1 MLATLVGID
10 QLDPLGSGLIGVSQ
24 GDIAVLRT
32 NYTGDIVNSG
42 DFTFDGNPSITIGG
56 DYRQS
61 STGVTRIEIGLPG
74 GFGDFNW
81 VDDIDDVNGA
91 ANGPAFL
98 KIAGK
103 AFLSGALDITG
114 LTFDKPSLR
123 PGDRIPLMRFDGLEG
138 RFTSMTGMGTGFED
152 VFLSLQYRM
161 PDYGDASGATGID
174 LVVLEKPRLVY
185 ADGSIGYLDPASQ
198 GAGLTIV
205 THGWNSSVLTL
216 GNEFA
221 AIAKGMAG
229 KGSGWDIAVFDWSTE
244 AELTL
249 LKGWLPW
256 WTAERAYDAG
266 DSLRMWLESSGFDYQ
281 DYHLLAH
288 SAGTWVI
295 SALADGLPASKNVEV
310 ALLDPF
316 TPDNTRIAGVGPATV
331 SANFDRGLNIY
342 CEDLLADT
350 QDYRSTL
357 INVDISP
364 LRTFGD
370 VATQVGSHA
379 RPYKWYLDTIS
390 RPLTALPVHAEALGF
405 GLAPTAGNT
414 AAREQ
419 LETESGFIYT
429 LDSQGYTLRYG
440 PKDLDKP
447 IRMTVPA
454 SFQGAGAD
462 LSVLRSMVS
471 EVTTA
476 LRTDEDEAGRIAA
489 GGPTTTLGLTSAP
502 AATSEANTFADIP
515 VFGAA
520 AATAGAGV
528 VSSLLGYAG
537 DGLSLDDLHDLGF
550 RIESA
555 ISPENLYR
563 WVYGRVLDADS
574 LATVT
579 FSKTIAPRSAT
590 IAGDGSI
597 GFAVGGLELSARI
610 TGSATGTASG
620 SAGITAGLSP
630 SLDVFVVEGGAIEL
644 VAGASLSVSG
654 SASVGS
660 LVDASLTGKATLA
673 GRMGVKID
681 DGDATKGERLFLK
694 DISFADLVD
703 TTLQTAL
710 EGSVTLDEARLAL
723 DILPGVS
730 GLPDLA
736 VSATA
741 SYDLA
746 EEMGSFDVS
755 EDALLDT
762 AGQLVAAAITAMR
775 NASSELASL
784 TRDIPLIGKDV
795 AGVVDRAI
803 TDRLTFTFPEDG
815 VRSYLEDRGFEVLSV
830 MPFETLVSGGAGLTD
845 LILVHYSKTAS
856 APTGSFSFS
865 GRLEQGLMAFELS
878 GNANVTPTLE
888 VDVTFG
894 IDLVSGPYIV
904 EGARLS
910 AALPVSGTFQGTA
923 SIGTLFSVGA
933 SVVANLAPQAV
944 MTIDDDNG
952 ISGERLYL
960 FGSAGVP
967 IPFLSDAGDTS
978 ACPVVLSGDA
988 NLVATLTVS
997 NPLEKISLLK
1007 QIGVSLPA
1015 FTWTA
1020 DARFDFLT
1028 GEAFYTVKD
1037 DDQFRAIVRMFSSLE
1052 DGALDLLLSAV
1063 QANNPLPDSLR
1074 NLLTTKL
1081 PVLDMSLLDILD
1093 IPLGA
1098 RLLIEPTLFRGKK
1111 ASEVKN
1117 SQPTNRIDVNFDLI
1131 SPASVLAL
1139 LSGRPADLIS
1149 IDVDQRFELAHEEFG
1164 PLFTAPLFSFFG
1176 ILNADL
1182 QVNAVASFFFDIDVS
1197 FGFDTTGFYVR
1208 RGESPTD
1215 FAFAL
1220 GGHLG
1225 ANAVATGYLVVIPI
1239 AEVEV
1244 GVGINLAGGLS
1255 FYPTS
1260 GATKLRVGDLLDPD
1274 NLRVGLTV
1282 DATLELG
1289 AALTL
1294 PPFDVSAS
1302 RTFTKPL
1309 VNASNS
1315 LTEVEEKIEA
1325 TKREIKEFKRKVEE
1339 KRDELLLL
1347 VNPGLYIIYKLIGPV
1362 GVALEDTRKEL
1373 ERFGGTVAAEGKR
1386 AIQTA
1391 TQTATRARDAIGNA
1405 GARFDREV
1413 TQKLLS
1419 GLGLDN
1425 IKVPNIF
1432 GSSTKTVDVAEWFS
1446 FDLSVSGRTLRINA
1460 KDLPQELV
1468 FSTDGSS
1475 LIIDGRNEV
1484 REEIVGKKKKNW
1496 YSTEGRTEPIY
1507 GDVEH
1512 QNMKTIPLADF
1523 DRIEVIGSNHA
1534 DVFVVSPSLSKPV
1547 RVEGR
1552 DGDDSIEGGGGN
1564 DELYGGRGNDTIFG
1578 GAGNDRIYGEWGDDR
1593 LYGQLGDD
1601 TLDGGDGVD
1610 VLDESVGGGSGR
1622 AGERN
1627 TLDGGSG
1634 NDALV
1639 GCVGPDTLRG
1649 GSEDD
1654 TISGE
1659 GGDDVIEGGS
1669 GNDRLFG
1676 GDGNDRI
1683 SGGAGNDYATGGS
1696 GDDTIDGE
1704 DGDDVLAGEFGT
1716 DRLTGGGGRDS
1727 LQGGSGDDFLD
1738 GGAGADFVDGG
1749 DGDDECVGGPD
1760 DLTDGND
1767 TVSGGAGRDTLRGG
1781 WGAPTAATYSAGKEA
1796 LGNLLSGGDDDDTI
1810 DGGSG
1815 VDAITGGD
1823 GNDILRGNGGND
1835 AIFAEAGV
1843 DLVYGGFGNDK
1854 LYGSVGA
1861 GLLTSTLYGDDDD
1874 DELYGVGYADALFG
1888 GRGKDTFWA
1897 GPGNDFLDG
1906 GEGDDTLN
1914 GEEGDDRFTAGLG
1927 DDRFVGGAG
1936 TDRLDETG
1944 NVDFTLT
1951 DVSLTGLGS
1960 DTLDSIEIAV
1970 LTGGASANTFV
1981 VRSWTGDARLDAKAG
1996 DDSYSITFTLAGS
2009 EQVAVTDSAGAAD
2022 RLRVTGTTTADTVDV
2037 SVGRVR
2043 RGTQAVLYTGI
2054 EAVTV
2059 AGDSGADTIT
2069 VRSTAVGV
2077 PVAVSGNADDDLV
2090 VVGTGDLDTI
2100 AAPVTVAGD
2109 IGTDRLVV
2117 NDSGVAVAADY
2128 LVTPTTVASA
2138 ASPTVRT
2145 RAVRTFAGITY
2156 DGTTELLRLDGS
2168 DGVNVFDV
2176 QPSRD
2181 TAYTIDGNAP
2191 ASGFVEAS
2199 KGDYLKLDT
2208 KTTFPADPL
2217 GFGLDTSGRRLT
2229 IQERGTGRWDFT
2241 KETGHKPVAFESI
2254 ERFNHVDIL
2263 AVGADAGSGSSASV
2277 QVFDAETLVPLFTID
2292 AAATFGVGY
2301 RDGVRVATGDLDND
2315 GIPDVAV
2322 APGRMAAPVVKVF
2335 NGVPQA
2341 GVQGTELAG
2350 MRIAAAATFGAT
2362 YTGGVNIAVG
2372 DVIGDTLNEI
2382 VVSPSRGPAIIK
2394 AFGNAL
2400 VAGAPYARLGAT
2412 AARTFDAFTGLK
2424 GYIGGGSLAIGDTA
2438 ALGKQQIVVGS
2449 GVGTNGRVHVFD
2461 VRSAAAA
2468 YAPLRTIVDPAL
2480 PAIRGGL
2487 HVAVGDIDGDGRAD
2501 IVTGAGAGGGAWV
2514 RGYSGATGSQLFA
2527 FQTGTGRNAT
2537 LPTRV
2542 AVRSIDGAQRASVFA
2557 TWGADARQNYRIMR
2571 LDGPTRQTVDE
2582 FKISAIKL
2590 GGGGMNIG

>member
-1 MLATLVGID
+1 MLATFTGVD
-10 QLDPLGSGLIGVSQ
+10 QLDPFSTGLIDIDV
-24 GDIAVLRT
+24 GDFAELHT
-32 NYTGDIVNSG
+32 DYAGDIVNEG
-42 DFTFDGNPSITIGG
+42 VFTFDGSPSITIGG
-56 DYRQS
+56 DYRQTS
-61 STGVTRIEIGLPG
+61 SGVTRIEIGLPA
-74 GFGDFNW
+74 GFGGFNW
-81 VDDIDDVNGA
+81 VDDILDVNGG
-91 ANGPAFL
+91 ANSPAFL
-98 KIAGK
+98 KISGK
-103 AFLSGALDITG
+103 AYLSGALDISG
-114 LTFDKPSLR
+114 LTFDKPSLK

-138 RFTSMTGMGTGFED
+138 RFSSMTGMGTGFED

-205 THGWNSSVLTL
+205 THGWNSSVITP
-216 GNEFA
+216 GNDFA
-221 AIAKGMAG
+221 KIAKGMAG
-229 KGSGWDIAVFDWSTE
+229 KSSGWDTAVFDWSTE

-249 LKGWLPW
+249 LRGWSPW

-266 DSLRMWLESSGFDYQ
+266 DSLRMWLQSSGFNYQ
-281 DYHLLAH
+281 NMHLLAH
-288 SAGTWVI
+288 SAGTWVA
-295 SALADGLPASKNVEV
+295 SAVADGLPASNSIDVT
-310 ALLDPF
+310 LFDGF
-316 TPDNTRIAGVGPATV
+316 TPDNTRVAGVGPARV
-331 SANFDRGLNIY
+331 SSNFDRGQNIY
-342 CEDLLADT
+342 CKDWLART
-350 QDYRSTL
+350 QDYRPTL
-357 INVDISP
+357 INVDITP
-364 LRTFGD
+364 LRTLGD
-370 VATQVGSHA
+370 IATQVGSHA
-379 RPYKWYLDTIS
+379 RPYKWYLETVNS
-390 RPLTALPVHAEALGF
+390 TPLVSPSPAAALGF
-405 GLAPTAGNT
+405 GMAPTAGNS
-414 AAREQ
+414 AARQ
-419 LETESGFIYT
+419 RLETERGSIYK
-429 LDSQGYTLRYG
+429 LGLEGYTVQSNPIDPVGPLRM
-440 PKDLDKP
+440 PL
-447 IRMTVPA
+447 PA

-462 LSVLRSMVS
+462 LSVLRSMAS
-471 EVTTA
+471 EVATA
-476 LRTDEDEAGRIAA
+476 LQTDEAEAERIAG
-489 GGPTTTLGLTSAP
+489 GGPQAALGLTSAP
-502 AATSEANTFADIP
+502 AGTSKANSLAGIP

-520 AATAGAGV
+520 AASAGAGV

-537 DGLSLDDLHDLGF
+537 DSLSLDDLYDLGF

-555 ISPENLYR
+555 LSPENLYR
-563 WVYGRVLDADS
+563 WIYGKVLDADS
-574 LATVT
+574 LASVT
-579 FSKTIAPRSAT
+579 FSTANTRSAT

-597 GFAVGGLELSARI
+597 GFTVGGQKLAAQI
-610 TGSATGTASG
+610 AGSATGEISG
-620 SAGITAGLSP
+620 SAQITAGISP
-630 SLDVFVVEGGAIEL
+630 SFDVFVVEGGAIEL
-644 VAGASLSVSG
+644 TAAAAISVNG

-660 LVDASLTGKATLA
+660 LVDASLTGKATLD

-681 DGDATKGERLFLK
+681 DGDVTKGERLFLK
-694 DISFADLVD
+694 DISFADLID
-703 TTLQTAL
+703 NALQTTL

-746 EEMGSFDVS
+746 EGTGSFDVS
-755 EDALLDT
+755 EDALIDT
-762 AGQLVAAAITAMR
+762 AGQLVEAAIAAMR

-803 TDRLTFTFPEDG
+803 TDRLTFTFPENG
-815 VRSYLEDRGFEVLSV
+815 VRGYLEDRGFEVLSV

-845 LILVHYSKTAS
+845 LIRVRYEKTAA
-856 APTGSFSFS
+856 APAGEFSFA
-865 GRLEQGLMAFELS
+865 GRLEQGALAFELS
-878 GNANVTPTLE
+878 GNA
-888 VDVTFG
+888 DVTATLGIDVTLG

-910 AALPVSGTFQGTA
+910 AALPVSGEFQGTA
-923 SIGTLFSVGA
+923 SIGALFSVGA
-933 SVVANLAPQAV
+933 SVVADLRPQVA

-960 FGSAGVP
+960 FGSAGIPV
-967 IPFLSDAGDTS
+967 PFLSAAGDTS
-978 ACPVVLSGDA
+978 TCPVVLSGDA
-988 NLVATLTVS
+988 NLVASLTVS
-997 NPLEKISLLK
+997 NPLDKIPLLK

-1020 DARFDFLT
+1020 DASFDFLT
-1028 GEAFYTVKD
+1028 GEADYNVRQDAEFD
-1037 DDQFRAIVRMFSSLE
+1037 AIVRMFSNLE

-1063 QANNPLPDSLR
+1063 QANNPLPEPLR
-1074 NLLTTKL
+1074 KLLTTKL
-1081 PVLDMSLLDILD
+1081 PVLDVSLLQILD
-1093 IPLGA
+1093 IPDSA
-1098 RLLIEPTLFRGKK
+1098 KLLIDPTLFRGKK
-1111 ASEVKN
+1111 SSEVKS
-1117 SQPTNRIDVNFDLI
+1117 SQPTNRVDVNFDLI

-1139 LSGRPADLIS
+1139 LSGKPADLIS
-1149 IDVDQRFELAHEEFG
+1149 MDVDQRFELANVEFG
-1164 PLFTAPLFSFFG
+1164 PLFWSPVFSFLG
-1176 ILNADL
+1176 IVNADVT
-1182 QVNAVASFFFDIDVS
+1182 VNGLANFFFDIDVS
-1197 FGFDTTGFYVR
+1197 LGFDTTGFYVR
-1208 RGESPTD
+1208 RGESTTD

-1220 GGHLG
+1220 GGTVG
-1225 ANAVATGYLVVIPI
+1225 AKAITTGYLFAIPL
-1239 AEVEV
+1239 ADVTMTV
-1244 GVGINLAGGLS
+1244 GFDLAGGLA
-1255 FYPTS
+1255 FYPAS
-1260 GATKLRVGDLLDPD
+1260 GALKLRVDDLFDLD
-1274 NLRVGLTV
+1274 NLQVGLTV
-1282 DATLELG
+1282 DARLG
-1289 AALTL
+1289 MGASLGL
-1294 PPFDVSAS
+1294 PPFKVSTSADATIPLFAAS
-1302 RTFTKPL
+1302 D
-1309 VNASNS
+1309 S
-1315 LTEVEEKIEA
+1315 LAGLEEQVEKVKQEVK
-1325 TKREIKEFKRKVEE
+1325 KFKRKIDES
-1339 KRDELLLL
+1339 RDELLLL
-1347 VNPGLYIIYKLIGPV
+1347 AYPGLFIVYKLIGPV

-1386 AIQTA
+1386 AVQAA
-1391 TQTATRARDAIGNA
+1391 TQAATRARDAIGSA

-1432 GSSTKTVDVAEWFS
+1432 GSSTKKVDVSEWFS
-1446 FDLSVSGRTLRINA
+1446 FDLSVSGRVLRINA

-1496 YSTEGRTEPIY
+1496 WSTEGRTEPIY
-1507 GDVEH
+1507 GNVEH
-1512 QNMKTIPLADF
+1512 QNLKTIPLTEF

-1534 DVFVVSPSLSKPV
+1534 DVFVVSPSISKPV
-1547 RVEGR
+1547 RIEGR

-1578 GAGNDRIYGEWGDDR
+1578 GSGNDRLYGEWGDDR

-1601 TLDGGDGVD
+1601 TVDGGDGAD

-1627 TLDGGSG
+1627 VLDGGSG
-1634 NDALV
+1634 NDTLV
-1639 GCVGPDTLRG
+1639 GCAGPDTLRG

-1659 GGDDVIEGGS
+1659 VGDDVIEGGT

-1683 SGGAGNDYATGGS
+1683 SGGSGNDYATGGT

-1704 DGDDVLAGEFGT
+1704 DGDDVLAGESGT
-1716 DRLTGGGGRDS
+1716 DRLTGGTGRDS

-1760 DLTDGND
+1760 DVTDGND
-1767 TVSGGAGRDTLRGG
+1767 TVAGGAGRDTLRGG
-1781 WGAPTAATYSAGKEA
+1781 WGAPTAATYTTGREA

-1815 VDAITGGD
+1815 VDTITGGD
-1823 GNDILRGNGGND
+1823 GNDTLRGNGGND
-1835 AIFAEAGV
+1835 SIFAEAGV
-1843 DLVYGGFGNDK
+1843 DFVYGGVGNDK

-1888 GRGKDTFWA
+1888 GRGNDTFWA
-1897 GPGNDFLDG
+1897 GPGDDYLDG
-1906 GEGDDTLN
+1906 GEGNDALN
-1914 GEEGDDRFTAGLG
+1914 GEEGDDRFTGGLG
-1927 DDRFVGGAG
+1927 NDRFVGGVG
-1936 TDRLDETG
+1936 TDRIDETG
-1944 NVDFTLT
+1944 DVDFTLT

-1970 LTGGASANTFV
+1970 LDGGASANTFV
-1981 VRSWTGDARLDAKAG
+1981 VRSWTGDARLDAKGG
-1996 DDSYSITFTLAGS
+1996 DDAYAITFTLAGS
-2009 EQVAVTDSAGAAD
+2009 EKVAVTDSAGAAD
-2022 RLRVTGTTTADTVDV
+2022 RLGVTGTTAADAIDV
-2037 SVGRVR
+2037 SVGGVR
-2043 RGTQAVLYTGI
+2043 RGTQAVVFTGI

-2059 AGDSGADTIT
+2059 AGDGGADTLT

-2077 PVAVSGNADDDLV
+2077 PVSVSGNADDDLV
-2090 VVGTGDLDTI
+2090 IVGTGDLDAI

-2109 IGTDRLVV
+2109 TGTDRLVV
-2117 NDSGVAVAADY
+2117 NDSGVAFAADY
-2128 LVTPTTVASA
+2128 LVTPTTVSSTTPSTA
-2138 ASPTVRT
+2138 RT
-2145 RAVRTFAGITY
+2145 RSVRTFAGITY

-2208 KTTFPADPL
+2208 KTTFPADPG

-2241 KETGHKPVAFESI
+2241 KGTGHKPVAFESI

-2263 AVGADAGSGSSASV
+2263 AIAAEAGSGSSAAV

-2292 AAATFGVGY
+2292 AAATYGARY

-2341 GVQGTELAG
+2341 GVQGTEIAG
-2350 MRIAAAATFGAT
+2350 LRIPASAT
-2362 YTGGVNIAVG
+2362 YGAKYVDGVTIAVG
-2372 DVIGDTLNEI
+2372 DVLGDTLNEI
-2382 VVSPSRGPAIIK
+2382 VIAPSRGRAIVK
-2394 AFGNAL
+2394 VFENTL
-2400 VAGAPYARLGAT
+2400 VAGSPYARFGKT
-2412 AARTFDAFTGLK
+2412 AARTFDAFTALK

-2438 ALGKQQIVVGS
+2438 GLGKQQIVVGS

-2461 VRSAAAA
+2461 VRRGAAA
-2468 YAPLRTIVDPAL
+2468 YAPLRTIVDPTL

-2501 IVTGAGAGGGAWV
+2501 IVTGAGAGSGAWV

-2527 FQTGTGRNAT
+2527 VQTGTNRNAT
-2537 LPTRV
+2537 IPTRV
-2542 AVRSIDGAQRASVFA
+2542 AVRTLDGVQRASVFA